1 MLRSSKIIIKAIVP
15 LALMAIIAAGL
26 VVYAITCLDAL
37 AKQTRMI
44 VDLQAVRLE
53 RILSLRSHVNEL
65 AIQSR
70 NLILETREAEMAA
83 TRLATTPR

>member
-26 VVYAITCLDAL
+26 MAYAMMNLDAL
-37 AKQTRMI
+37 AKQTRTI
-44 VDLQAVRLE
+44 VDVQAVRLE
-53 RILSLRSHVNEL
+53 RILSLRSHINEL

-70 NLILETREAEMAA
+70 AILS
-83 TRLATTPR
+83 